1 MACKQYHSDQGVDA
15 PIPEPGESATGTR
28 NIAARVRATSSGD
41 VPARHSTVLPLTA
54 AGMRCSAAPLQ
65 FMESIDVAN
74 RQLGNRAF
82 MRWIGSIHAAGLEKG
97 TREMAAGGAR
107 EQGPLLQFGPKKHK
121 KKKEPVAP
129 ATPGPPA
136 GAAPKTGSA
145 DVAGAA
151 QDTPSETGTTT
162 GPEAAVT
169 ETRDEAQQ
177 TATGEVKKKKKK
189 SRVQVALNT
198 LREEGGEAFRS
209 YLEARIGETELLH
222 TLTERIM
229 QAQDL
234 GGVRDAAL
242 GVVRDRIRYLDPEGD
257 LVMPQAAAA
266 GKWEVP
272 ETAVIAPIE
281 RLPSAR
287 EVALRNC
294 CYRGEARKLENLL
307 RFGSPDINMGFI
319 NGTPLYVAAAMDRP
333 AVVRILLSR
342 PDIDVNLA
350 HPTGATPLF
359 VAAQMGHLE
368 VARLLL
374 EKQKT
379 NPLLATPVNRTT
391 PLTAAAY
398 NGHME
403 LVQLLL
409 SSGRV
414 DINTRQKDGATALF
428 AAVQADRP
436 LVTELLIREGADVN
450 LPLDDRTTP
459 LCLAVYNGNIDL
471 VKLLLQAPGIQI
483 NQAGLENT
491 SPLYYAADRG
501 HEEIVELL
509 LNNEADPNIPDASGM
524 VALQVACLNGY
535 ERVVELL
542 LDKGADTEVAVLD
555 NYTPYRLAGIGGHHA
570 IISLLEARSRRPAGQ
585 AVQSASLPPRLR
597 PQGQVPEDRP
607 EQAAS
612 TAITSAISPQSGE
625 MPAQP
630 KQDAVSMTGITRDAG
645 VEGDTATAN
654 RVQTEAGTGDPTQAA
669 PGDQAGVTQAQALLA
684 QAKQEFRQDILMR
697 LVNERISPLKGI
709 RLMEDANAADSMD
722 TLCSLYNRLASIE
735 RKQARAPGRSLR
747 RHFPAE
753 RTQAAPGYTGPVMF
767 ALGDRKKLDAA
778 AVEEAI
784 KEHLAQTYHRFVSQ
798 TVNDMEFGRGKP
810 TSGYPGLWHSSAGI
824 PGVGSCSVFYYVDEE
839 QRQVRIAGI
848 GHHLDS
854 ETYRLDYAVRD
865 LGGSG
870 RILRLS

>member
-1 MACKQYHSDQGVDA
+1 MS
-15 PIPEPGESATGTR
+15 P
-28 NIAARVRATSSGD
+28 
-41 VPARHSTVLPLTA
+41 
-54 AGMRCSAAPLQ
+54 
-65 FMESIDVAN
+65 
-74 RQLGNRAF
+74 
-82 MRWIGSIHAAGLEKG
+82 IGSWATAPSCAGSGRFTQPAWEKG
-97 TREMAAGGAR
+97 PVRWRPGGAR

-129 ATPGPPA
+129 ATPGPRA

-145 DVAGAA
+145 DVAGTA
-151 QDTPSETGTTT
+151 QDTPSKTGTTT
-162 GPEAAVT
+162 GPETAVT

-189 SRVQVALNT
+189 SRVQVGLNT
-198 LREEGGEAFRS
+198 LREEGVEAFRD
-209 YLEARIGETELLH
+209 YIGTQIGETELLH
-222 TLTERIM
+222 TLTDRIM
-229 QAQDL
+229 RAQDL

-257 LVMPQAAAA
+257 LVMPRAAAA

-307 RFGSPDINMGFI
+307 KFGSPDINMGFI

-342 PDIDVNLA
+342 PDIDLNLA

-359 VAAQMGHLE
+359 VAAQLGHVE

-379 NPLLATPVNRTT
+379 NPVLATPVNRTT
-391 PLTAAAY
+391 PLTAAAF
-398 NGHME
+398 NGRME

-409 SSGRV
+409 TSGRV

-436 LVTELLIREGADVN
+436 VVTELLIREGADVN

-483 NQAGLENT
+483 NQTGLENT
-491 SPLYYAADRG
+491 SPLFYAADRG
-501 HEEIVELL
+501 DEEIVELL

-524 VALQVACLNGY
+524 VALQVACLKGY
-535 ERVVELL
+535 EQVVELL
-542 LDKGADTEVAVLD
+542 LDEGADTEVAVLD
-555 NYTPYRLAGIGGHHA
+555 NYTPYRLASIGDHHA
-570 IISLLEARSRRPAGQ
+570 IMSLL
-585 AVQSASLPPRLR
+585 
-597 PQGQVPEDRP
+597 EDRP

-612 TAITSAISPQSGE
+612 TAITSAISPQTGE
-625 MPAQP
+625 MPARP
-630 KQDAVSMTGITRDAG
+630 KQDAVSMTGITQDAG
-645 VEGDTATAN
+645 IEGDTATAN
-654 RVQTEAGTGDPTQAA
+654 TVQTEAGTGASTQAA
-669 PGDQAGVTQAQALLA
+669 PGDQPGVTQAQALLA

-697 LVNERISPLKGI
+697 LVNERINPLKGI

-722 TLCSLYNRLASIE
+722 TLCSLYNRLASVE

-747 RHFPAE
+747 RHRPAG
-753 RTQAAPGYTGPVMF
+753 RTQAAPGDTGPVMF

-784 KEHLAQTYHRFVSQ
+784 KQHLAQTYHRFVSQ

-824 PGVGSCSVFYYVDEE
+824 SGVGSCSVFYYFDEE

-848 GHHLDS
+848 GRHLDS